1 VSTLPSEEIFERNY
15 ARIGRY
21 TLLIKPQ
28 VRSLYERLLEVRN
41 LSGDMIEFGAY
52 QGALSFFLGLCLR
65 DFGLKKKV
73 WMLDSFEGLPE
84 TDPDLDGP
92 FARGTMKASLDA
104 VTRARS
110 TLELEDYV
118 EIRAGWFD
126 DSIKRLPKDA
136 RFCLAHLDADVYAST
151 RTALAY
157 LLPRLVQG
165 GAIVLDDCLFY
176 GAQGVLRA
184 VDEIMGADAHLH
196 LGPKTQAFA
205 YPKGD
210 PLPEP
215 PAPVWREFAGR
226 RFDVARL
233 LQQHTY
239 VRMVEDE
246 AAHVERCARWYRQY
260 LDVLC
265 LGQSSRPD
273 SHRIASMIGT
283 FAGRSS
289 EGG

>member
-1 VSTLPSEEIFERNY
+1 VSTLPNEEIFERNY
-15 ARIGRY
+15 ARIGNY

-28 VRSLYERLLEVRN
+28 VRSIYERLLEVRH
-41 LSGDMIEFGAY
+41 LPGDVIEFGAY
-52 QGALSFFLGLCLR
+52 QGALSFFLGMCLR
-65 DFGLKKKV
+65 DFGLRKKV

-84 TDPDLDGP
+84 TDLNLDGP

-104 VTRARS
+104 VTRARGMLG
-110 TLELEDYV
+110 LESIV
-118 EIRAGWFD
+118 EIRAGWFS

-136 RFCLAHLDADVYAST
+136 RFCLAHLDADLYAST
-151 RTALAY
+151 RTALGY
-157 LLPRLVQG
+157 LLPRLVEG
-165 GAIVLDDCLFY
+165 GAVVLDDCLFH

-184 VDEIMGADAHLH
+184 VDEIMGAAHLH

-205 YPKGD
+205 YPRGD

-233 LQQHTY
+233 LQQNGY
-239 VRMVEDE
+239 VRMAEAE
-246 AAHVERCARWYRQY
+246 AAHIERCGQWYREY
-260 LDVLC
+260 LDVL
-265 LGQSSRPD
+265 SRGRPSTD
-273 SHRIASMIGT
+273 ESHRIASMIGT
-283 FAGRSS
+283 FGGRSE